1 MAEAGW
7 ASDVS
12 ARTRREEGAGRP
24 AESGTGP
31 GGGYW
36 TPVPALNASN
46 DVVEF
51 GRGGDDGRGEE
62 GCDVGPLKFVT
73 VVLQRLEFANLFGL
87 PSQVPDYYKGNDPL

>member
-46 DVVEF
+46 DVWWSSAVEVTMA
-51 GRGGDDGRGEE
+51 EE
-62 GCDVGPLKFVT
+62 RRAATSAL
-73 VVLQRLEFANLFGL
+73 
-87 PSQVPDYYKGNDPL
+87 